1 VGAGELEARAQLGGS
16 PEFHELSAA
25 LNGMIAQLQDRLRLR
40 NSIAVARQVQ
50 SKLLPAGPPKVC
62 GLDIAGHSTYC
73 DETGGDY
80 YDFLTFDQNHAQLF
94 VTIGDV
100 IGHGVGAALP
110 MAGARAVLR
119 TRAPTGL
126 TPGKLLGE
134 LNQLLCE
141 DFDGSGFMTMLIA
154 VLDPQ
159 RMTIRWANAGHDPI
173 LVYDPLE
180 DQFFELEGADLP
192 LGISREITY
201 GDLTSDRLRPGQ
213 VLVLGTDGV
222 WEAANVAGELF
233 GKDRLRET
241 IRSAAACTAA
251 QIGAAIE
258 RDVDA
263 FRGAA
268 PRTDDMT
275 FVVIKM
281 LDRGNG

>member
-1 VGAGELEARAQLGGS
+1 
-16 PEFHELSAA
+16 
-25 LNGMIAQLQDRLRLR
+25 LQDRLRLR

-50 SKLLPAGPPKVC
+50 SKLLPATPPKVC

-119 TRAPTGL
+119 TRARAGP

-134 LNQLLCE
+134 LNRLLCE

-154 VLDPQ
+154 VLDSQ
-159 RMTIRWANAGHDPI
+159 HMTIRWANAGHDPI
-173 LVYDPLE
+173 VVYDPGE
-180 DQFFELEGADLP
+180 DQFFQLDGADLP
-192 LGISREITY
+192 LGISSDVTY
-201 GDLTSDRLRPGQ
+201 SDFASDRLRPGQ
-213 VLVLGTDGV
+213 ILVLGTDGV
-222 WEAANVAGELF
+222 WEAANLNGEFF

-241 IRSAAACTAA
+241 IRRTAACTST

-258 RDVDA
+258 SDVDA
-263 FRGAA
+263 FRGPAS
-268 PRTDDMT
+268 RTDDMT
-275 FVVIKM
+275 FVVIKISSRSE
-281 LDRGNG
+281 DS